1 MNFIAVIILVT
12 IIANTALHFW
22 ADILNLKVLG
32 SRLPESFKGVYDED
46 QYKKSQDYLRVT
58 TRFGFV
64 TEIFNLMVLLLFW
77 FSGGFA
83 LLDRWVRSFDW
94 GPVPS
99 GLLYMGLL
107 ALLYAVLM
115 QPFSI
120 YSTFVIEQRFGFN
133 RTTKSTYISDLAK
146 GLGLSIL
153 LGGPLLAA
161 ILAFFEYVGTWAW
174 LYCWIGVTMYMLII
188 QFIAPTWIMPLFN
201 KFTPIEDGELKKAI
215 LDYAGSIHFPLQNVY
230 VMDGSKRSGKSN
242 AFFTGFGKNRRIVL
256 FDTLIQKHTTREL
269 VAILAHE
276 MGHYKKR
283 HIIQALVIGICQMGI
298 VFFLLS
304 FFLSC
309 QELFDAFYIKQ
320 TSVYAG
326 LIFFSMLY
334 SPIDFFMGI
343 FMQILSRKNEYEADH
358 FAVQT
363 TGDPEAMA
371 DALKKLS
378 VHNLSNLMPHPFY
391 VFLNYSHPPVME
403 RLRAIRIQA
412 QADQ

>member
-1 MNFIAVIILVT
+1 MNLIAIIILVT
-12 IIANTALHFW
+12 IILNTALHFG
-22 ADILNLKVLG
+22 ADVLNLKVLG
-32 SRLPESFKGVYDED
+32 IKLPESFRDVYDKV
-46 QYKKSQDYLRVT
+46 QYKKSQDYLRT
-58 TRFGFV
+58 TTHFGFV
-64 TEIFNLMVLLLFW
+64 TETFNLLVFFLFW

-83 LLDRWVRSFDW
+83 LLDHWVRSFEW

-99 GLLYMGLL
+99 GLLYMGIL
-107 ALLYAVLM
+107 ALSYAVFM

-120 YSTFVIEQRFGFN
+120 YSTFVIEKRFGFN
-133 RTTKSTYISDLAK
+133 HTTKYTYITDLAK

-153 LGGPLLAA
+153 LGTPLLAA
-161 ILAFFEYVGTWAW
+161 ILVFFEYIGTWAW
-174 LYCWIGVTMYMLII
+174 LYCWIGVTAYMLII

-201 KFTPIEDGELKKAI
+201 RFTPVEEGKLKEAI
-215 LDYAGSIHFPLQNVY
+215 LAYAQSIHFPLKNVY
-230 VMDGSKRSGKSN
+230 VMDGSRRSEKSN

-256 FDTLIQKHTTREL
+256 FDTLIEKHTEREL

-283 HIIQALVIGICQMGI
+283 HIIQTLAIGICQMG
-298 VFFLLS
+298 VLFFLLS
-304 FFLSC
+304 FFISC
-309 QELFDAFYIKQ
+309 QGLFDAFYIKQ
-320 TSVYAG
+320 TSMYAG

-334 SPIDFFMGI
+334 SPMDFFMNI
-343 FMQILSRKNEYEADH
+343 FMQIRSRRNEYEADC

-371 DALKKLS
+371 NALKKLS

-391 VFLNYSHPPVME
+391 VFLNYSHPPIME

-412 QADQ
+412 EAAQ